1 MKEYNS
7 VLKFISYKVNEVTL
21 KTNEEFVEEK
31 EGTPISLS
39 IKPTITIE
47 EKKMNIKLTV
57 EIFKNAKEK
66 NYPFEMIVETT
77 GFFEA
82 EDEKPEKFVKNAI
95 AILYPYVRALVSTYT
110 ANANI
115 NPLILPAINVNK
127 LIEDQK

>member
-7 VLKFISYKVNEVTL
+7 VLKFLSYKVNEVTL

-115 NPLILPAINVNK
+115 NPLILPDINVNK

>member
-7 VLKFISYKVNEVTL
+7 VLKFLSYKVNEVTL

-47 EKKMNIKLTV
+47 DKKMNITLTV

-66 NYPFEMIVETT
+66 NYPFEMMVETT

-82 EDEKPEKFVKNAI
+82 EGEKPEKFVKNAI

-110 ANANI
+110 ASANI

>member
-7 VLKFISYKVNEVTL
+7 VLKFLSYKVNEVTL

>member
-7 VLKFISYKVNEVTL
+7 VLKFLSYKVNEVTL

-82 EDEKPEKFVKNAI
+82 EDEKPEKFV
-95 AILYPYVRALVSTYT
+95 
-110 ANANI
+110 
-115 NPLILPAINVNK
+115 
-127 LIEDQK
+127 